1 MITFTIND
9 KVLEVEEGKTI
20 LQAAQDAGIHIP
32 TLCWHKDLTPY
43 GACRLCV
50 VEILGGARP
59 GLQVSC
65 LYKVTEGLI
74 VKTDT
79 PRVIQARKIIIELM
93 LARCSD
99 SEKINKLAEEYGV
112 TKVRIHHE
120 DQSKCILCGQCA
132 RVCAEVV
139 GMSAI
144 SFANRG
150 VRRRIQ
156 TPFDKI
162 SETCIG
168 CGSCAYVCP
177 THVIKIVES
186 D

>member
-1 MITFTIND
+1 MITCTIND
-9 KVLEVEEGKTI
+9 KVLQAEEGKTI
-20 LQAAQDAGIHIP
+20 LEVARDEGIHIP
-32 TLCWHKDLTPY
+32 TLCYHKDLTPY

-50 VEILGGARP
+50 VEIVGGSRP
-59 GLQVSC
+59 GIQVSC

-79 PRVIQARKIIIELM
+79 ERVVQARKIIIELLM
-93 LARCSD
+93 ARCSD
-99 SEKINKLAEEYGV
+99 SDKINKLADEYGV
-112 TKVRIHHE
+112 TNVRIHHE
-120 DQSKCILCGQCA
+120 DQSKCILCGQCV

-144 SFANRG
+144 SFSNRG
-150 VRRRIQ
+150 IRRRVQ

-168 CGSCAYVCP
+168 CGACAYLCP
-177 THVIKIVES
+177 TRVIHIEES
-186 D
+186 S